1 MSSMEATFRFLD
13 PSEGTVLTGAIE
25 AAYGQT
31 YDVRWVYD
39 AAEVSRR
46 LAAGRYVSCVA
57 EGAAG
62 ELLCH
67 EGMSLAAAGDAV
79 GHSGQ
84 AVTMPAA
91 RGQHLFT
98 RTKRFLM
105 DWARERGMAG
115 MFAEATAAHPYSQ
128 RANLEL
134 GAHETGFLLGWIPAS
149 VENDAAASARPRRQS
164 AALFYAKLND
174 GRERPVYAP
183 DRHREIVRRTIE
195 LCHLRGVMSEPPADA
210 ELPLRTELQV
220 DIDPDHNLALITVE
234 LPGADLEQVVAAERH
249 HLFHRHC
256 LDAVYLDLP
265 LRMPATALV
274 SEHLERLGVSY
285 AGVFPN
291 NRTDGDVLRMQS
303 LHRVRVKADDIAVAS
318 DHGRELLDY
327 VLADLPRPAPLG
339 VLGRSGAEHAPSLVL
354 DLLGQDRSE
363 GYLA

>member
-1 MSSMEATFRFLD
+1 MAIRVEMNVNFRFLQ
-13 PSEGTVLTGAIE
+13 PHEGTVLTSAIE

-39 AAEVSRR
+39 AAEVEAR
-46 LAAGRYVSCVA
+46 LAAGRYVACVA
-57 EGAAG
+57 ETEDG

-105 DWARERGMAG
+105 DWAREEGMAG
-115 MFAEATAAHPYSQ
+115 MYAEATAAHPYSQ

-134 GAHETGFLLGWIPAS
+134 GAHETGFLLGWIPPT
-149 VENDAAASARPRRQS
+149 VDNDAVGGEQRPRRQS

-174 GRERPVYAP
+174 GHECRVYAP
-183 DRHREIVRRTIE
+183 PRHHEIVGQTLAFCR
-195 LCHLRGVMSEPPADA
+195 LRGTLSAPPPGA
-210 ELPLRTELQV
+210 ELAPRSELHVEV
-220 DIDPDHNLALITVE
+220 DEDHNLALITVH
-234 LPGADLEQVVAAERH
+234 LPGADLETAIGAERH
-249 HLFHRHC
+249 HLFHRLG
-256 LDAVYLDLP
+256 LDAVYVDLP
-265 LRMPATALV
+265 LEQPATALV
-274 SEHLERLGVSY
+274 ADHLERLGVSY

-291 NRTDGDVLRMQS
+291 RRASGDVLRMQS

-327 VLADLPRPAPLG
+327 VLADIERA
-339 VLGRSGAEHAPSLVL
+339 
-354 DLLGQDRSE
+354 
-363 GYLA
+363 